1 MCTPLSVHRA
11 ATGSA
16 LVNSV
21 RQISV
26 TVGVAVLVA
35 VVGFS
40 VGAASRPDFRIVWCV
55 AAVRGLSASA
65 VGVHLSRGG
74 SSGRTAFALSKET
87 EADARILTDAF

>member
-1 MCTPLSVHRA
+1 MCTPLSGHRA

-26 TVGVAVLVA
+26 TVGVAALVTA
-35 VVGFS
+35 VGFPG
-40 VGAASRPDFRIVWCV
+40 GAASRPDFRIVWCV
-55 AAVRGLSASA
+55 AAVLGLSASA

-74 SSGRTAFALSKET
+74 SSGRTAFAVSKEA
-87 EADARILTDAF
+87 EADARTLTDAS